1 MIDDALIFYR
11 SSGATHPIPKNRNT
25 SRSHWNRGACGH
37 FLERV
42 LFDVCLEV
50 LLVVLL
56 GFLLEFLLG
65 FLLGFLV
72 VRAREPSVPG
82 S

>member
-1 MIDDALIFYR
+1 MPRHHIEDRGLIDDALIYFYR

-37 FLERV
+37 FPERV
-42 LFDVCLEV
+42 LFDVCV
-50 LLVVLL
+50 
-56 GFLLEFLLG
+56 G

-72 VRAREPSVPG
+72 VRARESSVSG